1 MAGGLLNLIA
11 SSNNNPIL
19 NGNPTKTFFKT
30 TFLKYTNFGMQKF
43 RIDYEGLRTLRLS
56 EDSKFTFKIPR
67 YAELLMDT
75 YLVITLP
82 NIWSTI
88 YPPETSADEWRPYE
102 FKWIEDI
109 GSMIIKEITIR
120 VGGQTLQKYSGNYLK
135 NIVTRD
141 YLHGKKNIHDHM
153 TGNTN
158 EYNNPSTNYSRI
170 NTYPN
175 AYYLDT
181 KDIQPSIREKK
192 LYIPI
197 HSWFML
203 SSKFAFP
210 LIALQYNE
218 LFIDITL
225 RPINDLFRIR
235 DIKDKENNYPYVRPN
250 FNNDYMSMYRFLHP
264 PPSTALLQQDY
275 GDLRT
280 IWNADVHLIST
291 YGFVSD
297 EEARI
302 FAANEH
308 KYLFKQIFEYKFDNV
323 TGSKKVQLNTGHLVS
338 SWSFYFQRSDVK
350 FRNEWNNYTNWPYN
364 KQPPNILFNPPTF
377 GDYKYLEYGNI
388 KDSLLET
395 IQPDGF
401 GAAVNP
407 NSEATPWMITGNYNP
422 IYDKNI
428 LKDFGII
435 LDGNYREDN
444 FSFEIYEYVE
454 KYSHSS
460 GAVEDGTYY
469 YNFCLNTSTFDT
481 QPSGAIDMSKF
492 QKIELEFTT
501 ILPPLDENAQT
512 LSICDEDGVQIG
524 VNKPTW
530 NIFEYNYDLTVIEER
545 YNILYFLAGN
555 CGLIYSN

>member
-120 VGGQTLQKYSGNYLK
+120 VGVQKYSGNYLK

-350 FRNEWNNYTNWPYN
+350 FRNEWNNYTN
-364 KQPPNILFNPPTF
+364 FF
-377 GDYKYLEYGNI
+377 
-388 KDSLLET
+388 
-395 IQPDGF
+395 
-401 GAAVNP
+401 
-407 NSEATPWMITGNYNP
+407 
-422 IYDKNI
+422 
-428 LKDFGII
+428 
-435 LDGNYREDN
+435 
-444 FSFEIYEYVE
+444 
-454 KYSHSS
+454 
-460 GAVEDGTYY
+460 
-469 YNFCLNTSTFDT
+469 
-481 QPSGAIDMSKF
+481 
-492 QKIELEFTT
+492 
-501 ILPPLDENAQT
+501 
-512 LSICDEDGVQIG
+512 
-524 VNKPTW
+524 
-530 NIFEYNYDLTVIEER
+530 
-545 YNILYFLAGN
+545 
-555 CGLIYSN
+555 